1 MIYQGHDNQFREYRS
16 HRPISCLGTSAS
28 GLTVSARRLPD
39 PVPGIC
45 YETHP
50 IASG

>member
-1 MIYQGHDNQFREYRS
+1 MPWD
-16 HRPISCLGTSAS
+16 ISI